1 MYILSVMRLLPTLII
16 ALSLSGCAYINPES
30 QESQLRTAAP
40 KNQPSI
46 DALLAFGASMAK
58 MSKTSQSELC
68 KSLLDNQKNSP
79 SDEVKLHLMV
89 GRLLSDSCGDIPKLL
104 EDINA
109 LKPNLGSDEN
119 LQRLI
124 ALHTQVLAEMQAQ
137 ESKIGSMEHNQ
148 RKVKSILDA
157 KGVKKKENRL
167 LREKLEAIRSLEK
180 QLDESSN
187 KN

>member
-1 MYILSVMRLLPTLII
+1 MYILSVMRLLPILII
-16 ALSLSGCAYINPES
+16 TLALSGCAYINPKF
-30 QESQLRTAAP
+30 QESQLLTAAP

-58 MSKTSQSELC
+58 MSKTAQSELC
-68 KSLLDNQKNSP
+68 KSLLDNQQNSP
-79 SDEVKLHLMV
+79 SDEVKLHLMI

-109 LKPNLGSDEN
+109 LKPHLAGDEN

-124 ALHTQVLAEMQAQ
+124 ALHTYVLAEIQTQ
-137 ESKIGSMEHNQ
+137 ESKIGNMEHNQ
-148 RKVKSILDA
+148 RKVKAILDA

-180 QLDESSN
+180 QLDESN
-187 KN
+187 NQ